1 MQVTKELIDNDIRGM
16 ETQLEQL
23 KAQAAQTAGA
33 LAVLKNIREY
43 LDQPEPEVVPA
54 ISDVNKTVQDDVEAM
69 SQKEISHAL
78 TEQELA
84 ELVAGPG
91 ASVEAIE
98 PIKVA
103 NAQGKYEERNSNG

>member
-1 MQVTKELIDNDIRGM
+1 MQVTKELIDKDIAGLNA
-16 ETQLEQL
+16 QLEQL

-33 LAVLKNIREY
+33 LSVLKNIREY
-43 LDQPEPEVVPA
+43 MDLPEPEAVPV
-54 ISDVNKTVQDDVEAM
+54 ISDANKAVQDEVEAM

-78 TEQELA
+78 SEQELA
-84 ELVAGPG
+84 DLVAGPG

-103 NAQGKYEERNSNG
+103 NAQGKYVEQVS